1 VTAEA
6 DLLDRLLR
14 ERHSCRAFLARPVPE
29 DVIARILET
38 AQRTASW
45 SNSQAWQVVLASG
58 AAVDRFRDA
67 LCAHVQAQPP
77 APDFPWPR
85 EYRGAHLARRRECG
99 FGLYNALGI
108 ARGDKAAYE
117 HQHME
122 NYRLFGAPH
131 VVIVTSDEAL
141 GVYGAI
147 DCGAYVS
154 TFILAAH
161 SLGVASIPQAA
172 LSTHSPFVRGHF
184 GIPDDRR
191 VVCGISFGYEDT
203 AHPANSFRTTRAQ
216 LSEVVTRVE

>member
-1 VTAEA
+1 MTSPAEV
-6 DLLDRLLR
+6 LGRLL
-14 ERHSCRAFLARPVPE
+14 EGRHSCRAFLPKVVP
-29 DVIARILET
+29 DATITHILDM

-58 AAVDRFRDA
+58 PATDRFRDA
-67 LCAHVQAQPP
+67 LCEHVQTHPP

-85 EYRGAHLARRRECG
+85 EYRGVHMARRRACG
-99 FGLYNALGI
+99 FGLYGALGI

-131 VVIVTSDEAL
+131 VAIITSDEAL
-141 GVYGAI
+141 GVYGAV

-154 TFILAAH
+154 NFILAAH

-172 LSTHSPFVRGHF
+172 LSTHSPFVRAHF

-203 AHPANSFRTTRAQ
+203 ARPANAFRTERAP
-216 LSEVVTRVE
+216 LNEVVTRID

>member
-1 VTAEA
+1 MTPQAEILGK
-6 DLLDRLLR
+6 LLE
-14 ERHSCRAFLARPVPE
+14 ERHSCRAFLKKPVPE
-29 DVIARILET
+29 ATIARILEM

-58 AAVDRFRDA
+58 AATDKFRDA
-67 LCAHVQAQPP
+67 LRAHVAGNPA

-85 EYRGAHLARRRECG
+85 EYRGVHQARRRECG
-99 FGLYNALGI
+99 FGLYSAVGI
-108 ARGDKAAYE
+108 PRGDKEAMH

-147 DCGAYVS
+147 DCGAYVG

-172 LSTHSPFVRGHF
+172 LSTHSPFVRAHF
-184 GIPDDRR
+184 GIPEDRR
-191 VVCGISFGYEDT
+191 VVCGISFGYEDP
-203 AHPANSFRTTRAQ
+203 AHPANSFRTTRAAVDD
-216 LSEVVTRVE
+216 VVTRIS

>member
-1 VTAEA
+1 VTPQAEILSK
-6 DLLDRLLR
+6 LLE
-14 ERHSCRAFLARPVPE
+14 ERHSCRAFLKKPVPE
-29 DVIARILET
+29 VTIARILEM

-58 AAVDRFRDA
+58 TVTDKFREA
-67 LCAHVQAQPP
+67 LMAHVEANPQS
-77 APDFPWPR
+77 PDFPWPR

-99 FGLYNALGI
+99 FGLYSAVGVP
-108 ARGDKAAYE
+108 RGDKDAMH

-131 VVIVTSDEAL
+131 VVIITSDEAL

-147 DCGAYVS
+147 DCGGYVS
-154 TFILAAH
+154 NFILAAH

-172 LSTHSPFVRGHF
+172 LSTHSPFVRAHF

-203 AHPANSFRTTRAQ
+203 AHPANSFRTTRAPVE
-216 LSEVVTRVE
+216 EVVRRFE